1 MRTGL
6 ATVMLAL
13 LALYGCGSSHAPSVA
28 STSKPP
34 QAPAA
39 QPGLGATRASF
50 DAAHGSSADALKP
63 ETTYALIV
71 TNAAGRVISYE
82 ATFPSAMSDIERV
95 NLLGG
100 TALPSGAVVVQETPV
115 CKLWR
120 SATLRRLIG
129 FEFARVTT
137 VRETASANIRAT
149 DIPSC

>member
-1 MRTGL
+1 MRKGL
-6 ATVMLAL
+6 ATGMLAL
-13 LALYGCGSSHAPSVA
+13 LALCGCGSSHAPGVT

-34 QAPAA
+34 PA

-50 DAAHGSSADALKP
+50 DAAHGSSADALQP

-71 TNAAGRVISYE
+71 TNAASRVISYE
-82 ATFPSAMSDIERV
+82 VNYPSAMSDIDRI